1 MRHRTVVQKHVVEW
15 DGSSLD
21 GCQSPIPSPETLVE
35 LKEDSARLYAV
46 WPRLPEQDRELLYRK
61 YVLGQSSEELAGVFQ
76 CRKDNIRMK
85 LTRAKRKAI
94 ALMKEDDNSDKT
106 RTLA

>member
-1 MRHRTVVQKHVVEW
+1 MHN
-15 DGSSLD
+15 L
-21 GCQSPIPSPETLVE
+21 GCI
-35 LKEDSARLYAV
+35 
-46 WPRLPEQDRELLYRK
+46 K
-61 YVLGQSSEELAGVFQ
+61 YVLGQSDEELAEIFQ